1 MRRHGPSR
9 RRAWRRRP
17 MAVTRR
23 SPPRAQGLPS
33 PPASRASPIRCWRRW
48 SSCVAAVAGITAA
61 KRPWRAPMGTRRRPI
76 RFSPTARP
84 VRERGR
90 GGPSAGCGRPT
101 GGDRG
106 RGRGPRRGGAHPQ
119 SRPRR
124 GVLRRR
130 GLRHDRLG
138 PRPRAR
144 IRICEPPRRA
154 DRPPPRLASGSAALL
169 AGGAAALA
177 LLTRA
182 LGVAAGAGVVAW
194 LYAARRVNV
203 APARPDLGRQAAL
216 ASLPLVVAGAGWGAW
231 LFTQGHALDP
241 LLATDY
247 GSYFELLRAAGA
259 GALGSRTADLARPLG
274 VLTLN
279 WVPSR
284 LVYYGVGLPALVVG
298 VYGLACIARPRA
310 PGGRLRNRPG
320 GSA

>member
-1 MRRHGPSR
+1 MLVALLSEPLF
-9 RRAWRRRP
+9 
-17 MAVTRR
+17 
-23 SPPRAQGLPS
+23 GLLL
-33 PPASRASPIRCWRRW
+33 
-48 SSCVAAVAGITAA
+48 VAAVI
-61 KRPWRAPMGTRRRPI
+61 
-76 RFSPTARP
+76 
-84 VRERGR
+84 
-90 GGPSAGCGRPT
+90 
-101 GGDRG
+101 
-106 RGRGPRRGGAHPQ
+106 
-119 SRPRR
+119 
-124 GVLRRR
+124 L
-130 GLRHDRLG
+130 
-138 PRPRAR
+138 
-144 IRICEPPRRA
+144 A

-182 LGVAAGAGVVAW
+182 VGVAAGAGVVAW

-284 LVYYGVGLPALVVG
+284 LVYYGVGRSEEHTSELQSPCNLV
-298 VYGLACIARPRA
+298 C
-310 PGGRLRNRPG
+310 RLLLEKKKTH
-320 GSA
+320 STETSSV